1 MPSTLL
7 AHASTSPTTSA
18 PERHLRDIA
27 IYGSEYRDVVK
38 LVDAINRHRPQWRL
52 RGFIDDRPERQGASV
67 LGVPVLGDRTRLAR
81 LAAEGTQFFCNVS
94 GKVADVKAVA
104 AVLAEH
110 ADALVTLV
118 HPAVDMAYVEIGQ
131 GCILPEGC
139 VVGSGTRIG
148 HHLSARLHV
157 VISHDVVI
165 EDFVFIGP
173 GSVIGSQAHIEEGA
187 FLGAGVTVKTGCRIG
202 RHSVIGAGALITKD
216 VPDHVTVGGA
226 RAQVIRATGR
236 G

>member
-104 AVLAEH
+104 AVLAVIVVPLRQSVQ
-110 ADALVTLV
+110 ARRSGLGRQ
-118 HPAVDMAYVEIGQ
+118 PRIGQ
-131 GCILPEGC
+131 GHSRPRSWCAALPDG
-139 VVGSGTRIG
+139 
-148 HHLSARLHV
+148 
-157 VISHDVVI
+157 
-165 EDFVFIGP
+165 
-173 GSVIGSQAHIEEGA
+173 
-187 FLGAGVTVKTGCRIG
+187 GAGCSR
-202 RHSVIGAGALITKD
+202 
-216 VPDHVTVGGA
+216 
-226 RAQVIRATGR
+226 
-236 G
+236 